1 MNNKL
6 TIQELATLLSV
17 KSGKEVYETERFI
30 RELITVVSEGLFS
43 DKMVKVKGLG
53 TFKIVLVE
61 DRESIHV
68 NTGERILIPAHYKC
82 SFLPDN
88 ELKELVNRPFSI
100 FETTEIG
107 DAASF
112 QDMEMADDS
121 DEDDVDS
128 DLESDANEDGEDLS
142 LPKSSVTESRINGLL
157 DKEMTEEL
165 ADPEDLPEIHSPEEA
180 LTVDKQPNGQI
191 DTVDSPVSDD
201 SPEEVSEPYNEETI
215 EMENPKEEDTI
226 EVEDSINMV
235 ETLSE
240 EIDESPE
247 ADLASEVVDII
258 PDSQANELTPE
269 IESSSQVD
277 SPDKEKEQ
285 TEYREEIIR
294 AKLASLSA
302 KDPVAFVAPEA
313 KPKKRRKHGRTA
325 TKTFFY
331 IIVGGLLVTASVA
344 LFFYFQSLEVRNAV
358 PIMIESVSAIPTE
371 TPAPTDSVFDES
383 DSIPSNEKDSVP
395 EVVSEPQG
403 TMQTEQV
410 KTKYMDTVVI
420 QTGDRLTLI
429 SLKYYGHKIFWV
441 YLYLANKESIPNPN
455 SVAIGTQ
462 IHIPVP
468 ETYNI
473 DANDEQSI
481 RKAAALQTEILKE

>member
-17 KSGKEVYETERFI
+17 KSGKDVYETERFI
-30 RELITVVSEGLFS
+30 REFITVVSEGLFS

-142 LPKSSVTESRINGLL
+142 LPKSSVTENRITGLL

-201 SPEEVSEPYNEETI
+201 SPEEVSKPYNEETI

-247 ADLASEVVDII
+247 ADLASEVVDTI
-258 PDSQANELTPE
+258 PDSQANELMPE
-269 IESSSQVD
+269 LESSSQVD

-285 TEYREEIIR
+285 TENREEIIR

-313 KPKKRRKHGRTA
+313 KPKKRRKHGHTA

-455 SVAIGTQ
+455 SVAIGTK

>member
-17 KSGKEVYETERFI
+17 KSGKDVYETERFI
-30 RELITVVSEGLFS
+30 REFITVVSEGLFS

-100 FETTEIG
+100 FETTEVG

-128 DLESDANEDGEDLS
+128 YLESDANEDGEDLS
-142 LPKSSVTESRINGLL
+142 LPKSSVTENRINGLL

-226 EVEDSINMV
+226 DVEDSIHMD

-247 ADLASEVVDII
+247 ADLASEVVDTI
-258 PDSQANELTPE
+258 PDLQANELTPE

-277 SPDKEKEQ
+277 NQDKEKEQ
-285 TEYREEIIR
+285 TENREEIIR

-313 KPKKRRKHGRTA
+313 KPKKRRKHGHTA

>member
-17 KSGKEVYETERFI
+17 KSGKDVYETERFI
-30 RELITVVSEGLFS
+30 REFITVVSEGLFS

-226 EVEDSINMV
+226 DVEDSIHMD

-247 ADLASEVVDII
+247 ADLASEVVDTI

-269 IESSSQVD
+269 IESSSQID
-277 SPDKEKEQ
+277 NQDKEKEQ
-285 TEYREEIIR
+285 TENREEIIR

-313 KPKKRRKHGRTA
+313 KPKKRRKHGHTA

>member
-17 KSGKEVYETERFI
+17 KSGKDVYETERFI
-30 RELITVVSEGLFS
+30 REFITVVSEGLFS

-121 DEDDVDS
+121 DEDDVDF

-157 DKEMTEEL
+157 DKEITEEL

-201 SPEEVSEPYNEETI
+201 SPEEVSKPYNEETI

-226 EVEDSINMV
+226 EVEDSIHMD

-247 ADLASEVVDII
+247 ADLASEVVDTI

-277 SPDKEKEQ
+277 NQDKEKEQ
-285 TEYREEIIR
+285 TENREEIIR

-313 KPKKRRKHGRTA
+313 KPKKRRKHGHTA

>member
-17 KSGKEVYETERFI
+17 KSGKDVYETERFI
-30 RELITVVSEGLFS
+30 REFITVVSEGLFS

-128 DLESDANEDGEDLS
+128 DSESDANEDGEDLS
-142 LPKSSVTESRINGLL
+142 LPKSSVTENRINGLL

-215 EMENPKEEDTI
+215 EMENPKEEDPI
-226 EVEDSINMV
+226 EVEDSINMD

-247 ADLASEVVDII
+247 ADLASEVVDTI

-269 IESSSQVD
+269 IESSSQID
-277 SPDKEKEQ
+277 NQDKEKEQ
-285 TEYREEIIR
+285 TENREEIIR
-294 AKLASLSA
+294 VKLASLSA
-302 KDPVAFVAPEA
+302 KDPVAFIAPEA
-313 KPKKRRKHGRTA
+313 KPKKRRKHGHTA

>member
-17 KSGKEVYETERFI
+17 KSGKDVYETERFI
-30 RELITVVSEGLFS
+30 REFITVVSEGLLS

-112 QDMEMADDS
+112 QDMEMADDL

-226 EVEDSINMV
+226 EVEDSIHMD

-247 ADLASEVVDII
+247 AELASEVVDTI

-277 SPDKEKEQ
+277 NQDKEKEQ
-285 TEYREEIIR
+285 TENREEIIR

-313 KPKKRRKHGRTA
+313 KPKKRRKHGHTA

-462 IHIPVP
+462 IHIPVL

>member
-17 KSGKEVYETERFI
+17 KSGKDVYETERFI
-30 RELITVVSEGLFS
+30 REFITVVSEGLFS

-128 DLESDANEDGEDLS
+128 DSESDANEDGEDLS

-201 SPEEVSEPYNEETI
+201 SPEEVSKPYNEETI

-247 ADLASEVVDII
+247 ADLASEVVDTI

-269 IESSSQVD
+269 IESSSQID
-277 SPDKEKEQ
+277 NQDKEKEQ
-285 TEYREEIIR
+285 TENREEIIR

-313 KPKKRRKHGRTA
+313 KPKKRRKHGHTA

>member
-17 KSGKEVYETERFI
+17 KSGKDVYETERFI
-30 RELITVVSEGLFS
+30 REFITVVSEGLFS

-215 EMENPKEEDTI
+215 EMENSKEEDTI
-226 EVEDSINMV
+226 EVEDSINMD

-247 ADLASEVVDII
+247 ADLASEVVDTI
-258 PDSQANELTPE
+258 PDLQANELTPE

-277 SPDKEKEQ
+277 NQDKEKEQ
-285 TEYREEIIR
+285 TENREEIIR

-313 KPKKRRKHGRTA
+313 KPKKRRKHGHTA

>member
-17 KSGKEVYETERFI
+17 KSGKDVYETERFI
-30 RELITVVSEGLFS
+30 REFITVVSEGLFS

-82 SFLPDN
+82 SFIPDN

-128 DLESDANEDGEDLS
+128 DSESDANEDGEDLS

-215 EMENPKEEDTI
+215 EMENPKEEDPI

-247 ADLASEVVDII
+247 ADLASEVVDTI

-277 SPDKEKEQ
+277 NQDKEKEQ
-285 TEYREEIIR
+285 TENREEIIR

-313 KPKKRRKHGRTA
+313 KPKKRRKHGHTA

-455 SVAIGTQ
+455 SVAIGTK

>member
-17 KSGKEVYETERFI
+17 KSGKDVYETERFI
-30 RELITVVSEGLFS
+30 REFITVVSEGLFS

-215 EMENPKEEDTI
+215 EMENPKEKDTI
-226 EVEDSINMV
+226 EVEDSINMD

-269 IESSSQVD
+269 VESSSQVD
-277 SPDKEKEQ
+277 RLDKEKEQ
-285 TEYREEIIR
+285 TENREEIIR

-313 KPKKRRKHGRTA
+313 KPKKRRKHGHTA

>member
-17 KSGKEVYETERFI
+17 KSGKDVYETERFI
-30 RELITVVSEGLFS
+30 REFITVVSEGLLS

-142 LPKSSVTESRINGLL
+142 LPKSSVTENRINGLL

-201 SPEEVSEPYNEETI
+201 SPEEVSKPYNEETI

-247 ADLASEVVDII
+247 ADLASEVVDTI

-277 SPDKEKEQ
+277 SLDKEKEQ
-285 TEYREEIIR
+285 TENREEIIR

-313 KPKKRRKHGRTA
+313 KPKKRRKHGHTA

>member
-17 KSGKEVYETERFI
+17 KSGKDVYETERFI
-30 RELITVVSEGLFS
+30 REFITVVSEGLFS

-201 SPEEVSEPYNEETI
+201 SPEEVSKPYNEETI
-215 EMENPKEEDTI
+215 EMENPREEDTI
-226 EVEDSINMV
+226 EVEDSINMD

-240 EIDESPE
+240 EIEESPE
-247 ADLASEVVDII
+247 ADLASEVVDTI

-277 SPDKEKEQ
+277 NQDKEKEQ
-285 TEYREEIIR
+285 TENREEIIR

>member
-17 KSGKEVYETERFI
+17 KSGKDVYETERFI
-30 RELITVVSEGLFS
+30 REFITVVSEGLFS

-121 DEDDVDS
+121 DEDDVDF

-201 SPEEVSEPYNEETI
+201 SPEEVSKPYNEETI

-247 ADLASEVVDII
+247 ADLASEVVDTI

-277 SPDKEKEQ
+277 NQDKEKEQ
-285 TEYREEIIR
+285 TENREEIIR

-313 KPKKRRKHGRTA
+313 KPKKRRKHGHTA

>member
-17 KSGKEVYETERFI
+17 KSGKDVYETERFI
-30 RELITVVSEGLFS
+30 REFITVVSEGLFS

-142 LPKSSVTESRINGLL
+142 LPKSSVTENRINGLL

-201 SPEEVSEPYNEETI
+201 FPEEVSEPYNEETI
-215 EMENPKEEDTI
+215 EMENSKEEDTI
-226 EVEDSINMV
+226 EVEDSIHMD

-247 ADLASEVVDII
+247 ADLASEVVDTI
-258 PDSQANELTPE
+258 PDLQANELTPE

-277 SPDKEKEQ
+277 NQDKEKEQ
-285 TEYREEIIR
+285 IENREEIIR

-313 KPKKRRKHGRTA
+313 KPKKRRKHGHTA

-420 QTGDRLTLI
+420 KTGDRLTLI

>member
-17 KSGKEVYETERFI
+17 KSGKDVYETERFI
-30 RELITVVSEGLFS
+30 REFITVVSEGLFS

-112 QDMEMADDS
+112 QDMEMADDL

-157 DKEMTEEL
+157 DKEITEEL

-215 EMENPKEEDTI
+215 EMENPKEEDPI
-226 EVEDSINMV
+226 EVEDSINMD

-258 PDSQANELTPE
+258 PDSQSNELTPE

-285 TEYREEIIR
+285 TENREEIIR

-302 KDPVAFVAPEA
+302 KDPVAFIAPEA
-313 KPKKRRKHGRTA
+313 KPKKRRKHGHTA

>member
-17 KSGKEVYETERFI
+17 KSGKDVYETERFI
-30 RELITVVSEGLFS
+30 REFITVVSEGLFS

-112 QDMEMADDS
+112 QDMEMADDL

-269 IESSSQVD
+269 VESSSQVD
-277 SPDKEKEQ
+277 RLDKEKEQ
-285 TEYREEIIR
+285 TENREEIIR

-313 KPKKRRKHGRTA
+313 KPKKRRKHGHTA

>member
-17 KSGKEVYETERFI
+17 KSGKDVYETERFI
-30 RELITVVSEGLFS
+30 REFITVVSEGLFS

-128 DLESDANEDGEDLS
+128 DSESDANEDGEDLS
-142 LPKSSVTESRINGLL
+142 LPKSSVTENRINGLL

-215 EMENPKEEDTI
+215 EMENPKEKDTI
-226 EVEDSINMV
+226 EVEDSINMD

-247 ADLASEVVDII
+247 ADLASEVVDTI

-277 SPDKEKEQ
+277 NQDKEKEQ
-285 TEYREEIIR
+285 TENREEIIR

-313 KPKKRRKHGRTA
+313 KPKKRRKHGHTA

>member
-17 KSGKEVYETERFI
+17 KSGKDVYETERFI
-30 RELITVVSEGLFS
+30 REFITVVSEGLFS

-121 DEDDVDS
+121 DEDDVDF

-157 DKEMTEEL
+157 DKEITEEL

-201 SPEEVSEPYNEETI
+201 SPEEVSKPYNEETI
-215 EMENPKEEDTI
+215 EMENPKKEDTI
-226 EVEDSINMV
+226 EVEDSIHMD

-247 ADLASEVVDII
+247 ADLASEVVDTI
-258 PDSQANELTPE
+258 PDLQANELTPE

-277 SPDKEKEQ
+277 NQDKEKEQ
-285 TEYREEIIR
+285 IENREEILR

-313 KPKKRRKHGRTA
+313 KPKKRRKHGHTA

-371 TPAPTDSVFDES
+371 TPAPADSVFDES

>member
-17 KSGKEVYETERFI
+17 KSGKDVYETERFI
-30 RELITVVSEGLFS
+30 REFITVVSEGLFS

-201 SPEEVSEPYNEETI
+201 SPEEVSKPYNEETI

-247 ADLASEVVDII
+247 ADLASEVVDTI
-258 PDSQANELTPE
+258 PDSQVNELTPE

-277 SPDKEKEQ
+277 NQDKEKEQ
-285 TEYREEIIR
+285 IENREEIIR

-313 KPKKRRKHGRTA
+313 KPKKRRKHGHTA

>member
-17 KSGKEVYETERFI
+17 KSGKDVYETERFI
-30 RELITVVSEGLFS
+30 REFITVVSEGLFS

-201 SPEEVSEPYNEETI
+201 SPEEVSKPYNEETI

-247 ADLASEVVDII
+247 ADLASEVVDTI
-258 PDSQANELTPE
+258 PDLQANELTPE

-277 SPDKEKEQ
+277 SLDKEKEQ
-285 TEYREEIIR
+285 TENREEIIR

-313 KPKKRRKHGRTA
+313 KPKKRRKHGHTA

-395 EVVSEPQG
+395 EMVSEPQG

>member
-17 KSGKEVYETERFI
+17 KSGKDVYETERFI
-30 RELITVVSEGLFS
+30 REFITVVSEGLFS

-201 SPEEVSEPYNEETI
+201 SPEEVSKPYNEETI

-247 ADLASEVVDII
+247 ADLASEVVDTI

-277 SPDKEKEQ
+277 NQDKEKEQ
-285 TEYREEIIR
+285 TENREEIIR

-313 KPKKRRKHGRTA
+313 KPKKRRKHGHTA

>member
-17 KSGKEVYETERFI
+17 KSGKDVYETERFI
-30 RELITVVSEGLFS
+30 REFITVVSEGLFS

-191 DTVDSPVSDD
+191 ETVDSPVSDD

-215 EMENPKEEDTI
+215 EMENPKEEDPI
-226 EVEDSINMV
+226 EVEDSINMD

-247 ADLASEVVDII
+247 ADLASEVVDTI

-277 SPDKEKEQ
+277 NQDKEKEQ
-285 TEYREEIIR
+285 IENREEIIR

-313 KPKKRRKHGRTA
+313 KPKKRRKHGHTA

-455 SVAIGTQ
+455 SVAIGTK

>member
-17 KSGKEVYETERFI
+17 KSGKDVYETERFI
-30 RELITVVSEGLFS
+30 REFITVVSEGLFS

-128 DLESDANEDGEDLS
+128 DLELDTNEDGEDLS

-226 EVEDSINMV
+226 EVEDSINMD

-247 ADLASEVVDII
+247 ADLASEVVDTI

-269 IESSSQVD
+269 IESSTQVD
-277 SPDKEKEQ
+277 SLDKEKEQ
-285 TEYREEIIR
+285 TENREEIIR

-302 KDPVAFVAPEA
+302 KDPVAFIAPEA
-313 KPKKRRKHGRTA
+313 KPKKRRKHGHTA

>member
-17 KSGKEVYETERFI
+17 KSGKDVYETERFI
-30 RELITVVSEGLFS
+30 REFITVVSEGLFS

-112 QDMEMADDS
+112 QDMEMADDL

-226 EVEDSINMV
+226 EVEDSINMD

-247 ADLASEVVDII
+247 ADLASEVVDTI
-258 PDSQANELTPE
+258 PDSKANELTPE

-277 SPDKEKEQ
+277 NQDKEKEQ
-285 TEYREEIIR
+285 TENREEIIR

-313 KPKKRRKHGRTA
+313 KPKKRRKHGHTA

-455 SVAIGTQ
+455 SVAIGTK

>member
-17 KSGKEVYETERFI
+17 KSGKDVYETERFI
-30 RELITVVSEGLFS
+30 REFITVVSEGLFS

-226 EVEDSINMV
+226 LVEDSINMV

-247 ADLASEVVDII
+247 ADLASEVVDTI

-277 SPDKEKEQ
+277 NQDKEKEQ
-285 TEYREEIIR
+285 TENREEIIR

-313 KPKKRRKHGRTA
+313 KPKKRRKHGHTA

-473 DANDEQSI
+473 DASDEQSI

>member
-17 KSGKEVYETERFI
+17 KSGKDVYETERFI
-30 RELITVVSEGLFS
+30 REFITVVSEGLFS

-142 LPKSSVTESRINGLL
+142 LPKSSVTENRINGFL

-165 ADPEDLPEIHSPEEA
+165 ADPEDLPEIHSPEE
-180 LTVDKQPNGQI
+180 
-191 DTVDSPVSDD
+191 
-201 SPEEVSEPYNEETI
+201 VSEPYNEETI
-215 EMENPKEEDTI
+215 EMENSKEEDTI
-226 EVEDSINMV
+226 EVEDSINMD

-247 ADLASEVVDII
+247 ADLASEVVDTI
-258 PDSQANELTPE
+258 PDLQANELTPE
-269 IESSSQVD
+269 IESSSQID
-277 SPDKEKEQ
+277 NQDKEKEQ
-285 TEYREEIIR
+285 TENREEIIR

-313 KPKKRRKHGRTA
+313 KPKKRRKHGHTA

>member
-17 KSGKEVYETERFI
+17 KSGKDVYETERFI
-30 RELITVVSEGLFS
+30 REFITVVSEGLFS

-215 EMENPKEEDTI
+215 EMENPKEEDPI
-226 EVEDSINMV
+226 EVEDSINMD

-247 ADLASEVVDII
+247 ADLASEVVDTI

-277 SPDKEKEQ
+277 NQDKEKEQ
-285 TEYREEIIR
+285 IENREEIIR

-313 KPKKRRKHGRTA
+313 KPKKRRKHGHTA

>member
-17 KSGKEVYETERFI
+17 KSGKDVYETERFI
-30 RELITVVSEGLFS
+30 REFITVVSEGLFS

-247 ADLASEVVDII
+247 ADLASEVVDTI

-277 SPDKEKEQ
+277 SLDKEKEQ
-285 TEYREEIIR
+285 TENREEIIR

-313 KPKKRRKHGRTA
+313 KPKKRRKHGHTA

-420 QTGDRLTLI
+420 QSGDRLTLI

-455 SVAIGTQ
+455 SVAIGTL

>member
-17 KSGKEVYETERFI
+17 KSGKDVYETERFI
-30 RELITVVSEGLFS
+30 REFITVVSEGLFS

-215 EMENPKEEDTI
+215 EMENPKEKDTI
-226 EVEDSINMV
+226 EVEDSINMD

-247 ADLASEVVDII
+247 ADLASEVVDTI

-277 SPDKEKEQ
+277 SLDKEKEQ
-285 TEYREEIIR
+285 TENREEIIR

-313 KPKKRRKHGRTA
+313 KPKKRRKHGHTA

>member
-17 KSGKEVYETERFI
+17 KSGKDVYETERFI
-30 RELITVVSEGLFS
+30 REFITVVSEGLLS

-68 NTGERILIPAHYKC
+68 NTGDRILIPAHYKC
-82 SFLPDN
+82 SFIPDN

-128 DLESDANEDGEDLS
+128 DSESDANEDGEDLS
-142 LPKSSVTESRINGLL
+142 LPKSSVTESRINGIL

-165 ADPEDLPEIHSPEEA
+165 ADPEDLPEIH
-180 LTVDKQPNGQI
+180 
-191 DTVDSPVSDD
+191 

-247 ADLASEVVDII
+247 ADLASEVVDTI
-258 PDSQANELTPE
+258 PDSQVNELTPE

-277 SPDKEKEQ
+277 NQDKEKEQ
-285 TEYREEIIR
+285 IENREEIIR

-313 KPKKRRKHGRTA
+313 KPKKRRKHGHTA

-473 DANDEQSI
+473 DAHDEQSI

>member
-17 KSGKEVYETERFI
+17 KSGKDVYETERFI
-30 RELITVVSEGLFS
+30 REFITVVSEGLFS

-226 EVEDSINMV
+226 EVEDSINMD

-247 ADLASEVVDII
+247 ADLASEVVDTI

-269 IESSSQVD
+269 VESSSQVD
-277 SPDKEKEQ
+277 NQDKEKEQ
-285 TEYREEIIR
+285 TENREEIIR

-313 KPKKRRKHGRTA
+313 KPKKRRKHGHTA

>member
-17 KSGKEVYETERFI
+17 KSGKDVYETERFI
-30 RELITVVSEGLFS
+30 REFITVVSEGLFS

-121 DEDDVDS
+121 DEDDVDF

-157 DKEMTEEL
+157 DKEITEEL

-201 SPEEVSEPYNEETI
+201 SPEEVSEPYNEEAI

-226 EVEDSINMV
+226 EVEDSIHMD

-247 ADLASEVVDII
+247 ADLASEVVDTI

-277 SPDKEKEQ
+277 NQDKEKEQ
-285 TEYREEIIR
+285 TENREEIIR

-313 KPKKRRKHGRTA
+313 KPKKRRKHGHTA

-371 TPAPTDSVFDES
+371 TPAPTDSVFDEY

>member
-17 KSGKEVYETERFI
+17 KSGKDVYETERFI
-30 RELITVVSEGLFS
+30 REFITVVSEGLFS

-247 ADLASEVVDII
+247 ADLASEVVDTI
-258 PDSQANELTPE
+258 PDLQANELTPE
-269 IESSSQVD
+269 IESSSQID
-277 SPDKEKEQ
+277 NQDKEKEQ
-285 TEYREEIIR
+285 TENREEIIR

-313 KPKKRRKHGRTA
+313 KPKKRRKHGHTA

>member
-17 KSGKEVYETERFI
+17 KSGKDVYETERFI
-30 RELITVVSEGLFS
+30 REFITVVSEGLFS

-215 EMENPKEEDTI
+215 EMENPKEKDTI
-226 EVEDSINMV
+226 EVEDSINMD

-247 ADLASEVVDII
+247 ADLASEVVDTI

-277 SPDKEKEQ
+277 RLDKEKEQ
-285 TEYREEIIR
+285 TENREEIIR
-294 AKLASLSA
+294 VKLASLSA
-302 KDPVAFVAPEA
+302 KDPVAFIAPEA
-313 KPKKRRKHGRTA
+313 KPKKRRKHGHTA

>member
-17 KSGKEVYETERFI
+17 KSGKDVYETERFI
-30 RELITVVSEGLFS
+30 REFITVVSEGLFS

-215 EMENPKEEDTI
+215 EMENPKEEDPI
-226 EVEDSINMV
+226 EVEDSINMD

-247 ADLASEVVDII
+247 ADLASEVVDTI
-258 PDSQANELTPE
+258 PDLQANELTPE

-277 SPDKEKEQ
+277 SLDKEKEQ
-285 TEYREEIIR
+285 TENREEIIR

-313 KPKKRRKHGRTA
+313 KPKKRRKHGHTA

>member
-17 KSGKEVYETERFI
+17 KSGKDVYETERFI
-30 RELITVVSEGLFS
+30 REFITVVSEGLFS

-201 SPEEVSEPYNEETI
+201 SPEEVSKPYNEETI

-269 IESSSQVD
+269 VESSSQVD
-277 SPDKEKEQ
+277 RLDKEKEQ
-285 TEYREEIIR
+285 TENREEIIR

-313 KPKKRRKHGRTA
+313 KPKKRRKHGHTA

-395 EVVSEPQG
+395 VVVSEPQG

-455 SVAIGTQ
+455 SVAIGTK

>member
-17 KSGKEVYETERFI
+17 KSGKDVYETERFI
-30 RELITVVSEGLFS
+30 REFITVVSEGLFS

-226 EVEDSINMV
+226 EVEDSINMD

-277 SPDKEKEQ
+277 SLDKEKEQ
-285 TEYREEIIR
+285 TENREEIIR

-313 KPKKRRKHGRTA
+313 KPKKRRKHGHTA

>member
-17 KSGKEVYETERFI
+17 KSGKDVYETERFI
-30 RELITVVSEGLFS
+30 REFITVVSEGLFS

-82 SFLPDN
+82 SFIPDN

-128 DLESDANEDGEDLS
+128 DSESDANEDGEDLS

-215 EMENPKEEDTI
+215 EMENPKEEDPI
-226 EVEDSINMV
+226 EVEDSIHMD

-269 IESSSQVD
+269 VESSSQVD
-277 SPDKEKEQ
+277 RLDKEKEQ
-285 TEYREEIIR
+285 TENREEIIR

-313 KPKKRRKHGRTA
+313 KPKKRRKHGHTA

>member
-17 KSGKEVYETERFI
+17 KSGKDVYETERFI
-30 RELITVVSEGLFS
+30 REFITVVSEGLFS

-121 DEDDVDS
+121 DEDDAEA
-128 DLESDANEDGEDLS
+128 DLELDTNEDGEDLS

-247 ADLASEVVDII
+247 ADLASEVVDTI

-277 SPDKEKEQ
+277 NQDKEKEQ
-285 TEYREEIIR
+285 TENREEIIR

-313 KPKKRRKHGRTA
+313 KPKKRRKHGHTA

-481 RKAAALQTEILKE
+481 WKAAALQTEILKE

>member
-17 KSGKEVYETERFI
+17 KSGKDVYETERFI
-30 RELITVVSEGLFS
+30 REFITVVSEGLFS

-128 DLESDANEDGEDLS
+128 DLESDANEDREDLS

-215 EMENPKEEDTI
+215 EMENPKEEDPI
-226 EVEDSINMV
+226 EVEDSINMD

-247 ADLASEVVDII
+247 ADLASEVVDTI
-258 PDSQANELTPE
+258 PDSQVNELTPE

-277 SPDKEKEQ
+277 NQDKEKEQ
-285 TEYREEIIR
+285 TENREEIIR
-294 AKLASLSA
+294 VKLASLSA

-313 KPKKRRKHGRTA
+313 KPKKRRKHGHTA

-371 TPAPTDSVFDES
+371 TPAPTDSVFDEY